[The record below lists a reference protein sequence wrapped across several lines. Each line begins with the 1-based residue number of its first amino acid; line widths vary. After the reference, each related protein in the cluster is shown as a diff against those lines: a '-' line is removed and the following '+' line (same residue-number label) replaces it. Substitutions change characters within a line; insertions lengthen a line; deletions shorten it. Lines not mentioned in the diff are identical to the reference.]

1 MYLKVFDGSK
11 ELILNEIV
19 VEWTDVEWLC
29 GDKNGWKQ
37 CVRKKMEHL
46 LKWEQ

>member
-19 VEWTDVEWLC
+19 VCFVKGKT
-29 GDKNGWKQ
+29 K
-37 CVRKKMEHL
+37 VRLSSE
-46 LKWEQ
+46 E